1 MAPAAQISKNLILK
15 IAAFGMVLAPA
26 AAWGQTTVNYVGK
39 PLYDPAQSSITLC
52 NGASETGIARCALL
66 LPPDYQGGQSALIQA
81 GSPPAVTYLQ
91 TPAGSPYGQF
101 TSPSNDGTWLAGS
114 YDDSGVSRGFVD
126 NIAKASY
133 QIVDLPQWS
142 SKRVLLT
149 GITAINKSSTVSA
162 PEFAGGFAYANT
174 STCGQP
180 FRYLSGRFVKL
191 TITSPCAFVSVEAES
206 NNNAIAGTIGNLL
219 LFAPAGGKAITVKVP
234 GVSAPQSGQ
243 QALNVFGVEGD
254 NVGGTTD
261 KGTGFIYNSTTGHTA
276 PLPTIA
282 TPAGPIS
289 PGVIGLFKSP
299 QGGKYL
305 VRTMPQQTGFTGTYI
320 YDGSTYSPVQITVTP
335 VVAGD
340 TVTGVYP
347 AAIEENGTITGS
359 FTETC
364 NGSGCTNVNQSGFIA
379 IPAK

>member
-1 MAPAAQISKNLILK
+1 MTLIIQAKK
-15 IAAFGMVLAPA
+15 IFVVILGASSVAVLPA
-26 AAWGQTTVNYVGK
+26 AARSQTTVNYVGK
-39 PLYDPAQSSITLC
+39 PLYDPSQSSITLC

-66 LPPDYQGGQSALIQA
+66 LPPNYQGGQSALIQA
-81 GSPPAVTYLQ
+81 GSPPSVTYLQ

-101 TSPSNDGTWLAGS
+101 TSPSDDGTWLAGS
-114 YDDSGVSRGFVD
+114 YDDSGVTRGFVY
-126 NIAKASY
+126 NIAMASY
-133 QIVDLPQWS
+133 QIVNLPQWS
-142 SKRVLLT
+142 SKGVLLT

-180 FRYLSGRFVKL
+180 FRYLSGRFVKF
-191 TITSPCAFVSVEAES
+191 TIPSPCAFVSVEAES
-206 NNNAIAGTIGNLL
+206 DTNGIAGTIGNLL
-219 LFAPAGGKAITVKVP
+219 LFAPVGGKAITVKVP

-243 QALNVFGVEGD
+243 QALNVLGVKNG

-261 KGTGFIYNSTTGHTA
+261 KGTGFIYDSKTGHTA
-276 PLPTIA
+276 LLPTVA
-282 TPAGPIS
+282 TPSGPIS

-305 VRTMPQQTGFTGTYI
+305 VQTMPQQTGFTGTYV
-320 YDGSTYSPVQITVTP
+320 YDGSTYTPVQITVTP

-347 AAIEENGTITGS
+347 AAIEEDGTITGS

-364 NGSGCTNVNQSGFIA
+364 NVSGCTSVNQSGFIA
-379 IPAK
+379 TPVK